1 MTTRPKRRQSPRFA
15 LGQALLTVLFVS
27 VALFAATKCFIREP
41 EVENLPPEEETLP
54 PEAENTLS
62 AEELAAEEARK
73 AHLVRKEGF
82 FTILLSGVDDGNGGS
97 DTNILVAVDTVGKAI
112 YGVSVPRDTKAL
124 VGEEYH
130 KINVA
135 YNMGGTEMLR
145 QSVSQLLG
153 IPVDYAVEVDL
164 RGFEALVNAIGG
176 VEFNVPLDMNYQDP
190 YQDLDIQVSKGLQL
204 LDGETALKVVRF
216 RHNNDG
222 TGYGSE
228 DLGRMNTQQNFLKA
242 VAKKTLTLSNVDKI
256 DDFVKIFYEYVETD
270 LSLGNLAWFGTEA
283 IAIGVDNISF
293 STLPNE
299 WKSPYIYLNAEETLT
314 LINEHLNPYVEDRV
328 MEDLHI
334 PS

>member
-1 MTTRPKRRQSPRFA
+1 MANHRKHRRSPRFL
-15 LGQALLTVLFVS
+15 LGQVMLTVLFMS
-27 VALFAATKCFIREP
+27 VALYAGAKCFLQEP
-41 EVENLPPEEETLP
+41 EVETAPEEDTLP
-54 PEAENTLS
+54 TGAESTLS
-62 AEELAAEEARK
+62 AEELAAEEARRS
-73 AHLVRKEGF
+73 HLERKDGF
-82 FTILLSGVDDGNGGS
+82 YTILLSGVDDGNGGS
-97 DTNILVAVDTVGKAI
+97 DTNILVAVDTVGKQI
-112 YGVSVPRDTKAL
+112 YGASIPRDTKTL
-124 VGEEYH
+124 VGEDYH
-130 KINVA
+130 KINTA
-135 YNMGGTEMLR
+135 YNVGGTELLR

-190 YQDLDIQVSKGLQL
+190 YQDLDIRVSKGLQL

-228 DLGRMNTQQNFLKA
+228 DLGRMQTQQNFLKA
-242 VAKKTLTLSNVDKI
+242 VAKQTLTLSNVDKI
-256 DDFVKIFYEYVETD
+256 DDFVKIFYEYVKTD
-270 LSLGNLAWFGTEA
+270 LSLGNLAWFGNEA
-283 IAIGVDNISF
+283 IAIGTDNISF
-293 STLPNE
+293 STLPNK